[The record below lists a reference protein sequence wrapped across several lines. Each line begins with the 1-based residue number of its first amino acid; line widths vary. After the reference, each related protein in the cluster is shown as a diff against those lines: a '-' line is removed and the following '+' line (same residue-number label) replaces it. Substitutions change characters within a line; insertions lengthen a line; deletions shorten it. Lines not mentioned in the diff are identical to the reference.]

1 MNINE
6 LKEMCTKDTKIDITD
21 LDGYSVSIPEL
32 ANKYHQL
39 AYLEKNLLRY
49 LRSEYKIIRLS
60 RWKYY
65 SGKADPKEYEDEP
78 FDLKVLKNDMD
89 LFLDGDVQVLTIKN
103 KLEEQEEK
111 IKLIEDT
118 AKVIQNAS
126 FNISNTIKWK
136 KFLAGDL
143 T

>member
-1 MNINE
+1 
-6 LKEMCTKDTKIDITD
+6 
-21 LDGYSVSIPEL
+21 
-32 ANKYHQL
+32 
-39 AYLEKNLLRY
+39 
-49 LRSEYKIIRLS
+49 
-60 RWKYY
+60 
-65 SGKADPKEYEDEP
+65 
-78 FDLKVLKNDMD
+78 MD

-111 IKLIEDT
+111 IKLINET

>member
-6 LKEMCTKDTKIDITD
+6 LEEMCTKDTKIDITD
-21 LDGYSVSIPEL
+21 LDGYSISIPEL

-39 AYLEKNLLRY
+39 AYLEKNLVRY
-49 LRSEYKIIRLS
+49 LKSEYKIIRLS

>member
-39 AYLEKNLLRY
+39 AYLEKNLVRY

>member
-6 LKEMCTKDTKIDITD
+6 LKEMCVKDTKIDITD
-21 LDGYSVSIPEL
+21 LDGYSVSIPEM

-49 LRSEYKIIRLS
+49 LKSEYKIIKLS

-65 SGKADPKEYEDEP
+65 SGKADPKEYEEEP

-103 KLEEQEEK
+103 KMEEQEEK
-111 IKLIEDT
+111 VKLIEET

>member
-6 LKEMCTKDTKIDITD
+6 LKEMCVKDTKIDITD
-21 LDGYSVSIPEL
+21 LDGYSVSIPEM

-49 LRSEYKIIRLS
+49 LRSEYKIIKLS

-65 SGKADPKEYEDEP
+65 SGNADPKEYEDEP

-103 KLEEQEEK
+103 KMEEQEEK

>member
-6 LKEMCTKDTKIDITD
+6 LTEMCSKDAKIDITD
-21 LDGYSVSIPEL
+21 LDGFSISIPEL

-89 LFLDGDVQVLTIKN
+89 MFLDGDVQVLTIKN
-103 KLEEQEEK
+103 KMEEQEEK

>member
-6 LKEMCTKDTKIDITD
+6 LKEMCVKDTKIDITD

-39 AYLEKNLLRY
+39 AYLEKNLVRY
-49 LRSEYKIIRLS
+49 LKSEYKIIRLS